1 MGKDKEAVA
10 PGVVVRVDAANGVH
24 ARGGEFNFPLLN
36 VIKWTEV
43 GDSNFEGVA
52 VRGVNNGKVLTCGKL
67 GGGYIIH
74 RLGVEGAG
82 RSRPRSV
89 YSVDLSSKG

>member
-1 MGKDKEAVA
+1 MGQDKEAVA
-10 PGVVVRVDAANGVH
+10 LGVEVRVELVEH
-24 ARGGEFNFPLLN
+24 ARGEAEVNPPLRD
-36 VIKWTEV
+36 VVERAQV
-43 GDSNFEGVA
+43 GDEDFEGLTVGR
-52 VRGVNNGKVLTCGKL
+52 VDRGSVQAGRKL
-67 GGGYIIH
+67 GCCYLIH

>member
-10 PGVVVRVDAANGVH
+10 LGVEVRVELVKH
-24 ARGGEFNFPLLN
+24 ARGGEFNFPLRHI
-36 VIKWTEV
+36 VARTEV
-43 GDSNFEGVA
+43 GDEDFEGVA

-74 RLGVEGAG
+74 RLGVEGG
-82 RSRPRSV
+82 RTLPPP
-89 YSVDLSSKG
+89 